1 MKSRFSKS
9 FPSKE
14 ITGNKQLPGLYLV
27 TQSCPTLCDP
37 KDCSP
42 PGFSAHG
49 ILQTRIQEWVAIAFS
64 RGYPD
69 PGIEPRS
76 LALQADSLPSKPQ
89 GKPNYQAP
97 TRKKFNKEK
106 KKLKSHTLEKNDL
119 YKSKLNLKVQKH

>member
-1 MKSRFSKS
+1 MTLRTVAHQAS
-9 FPSKE
+9 
-14 ITGNKQLPGLYLV
+14 LPM
-27 TQSCPTLCDP
+27 
-37 KDCSP
+37 
-42 PGFSAHG
+42 GFS
-49 ILQTRIQEWVAIAFS
+49 RQEYRS
-64 RGYPD
+64 GLPLLSPGDHPD

-106 KKLKSHTLEKNDL
+106 KMLKSHTLEKNDL